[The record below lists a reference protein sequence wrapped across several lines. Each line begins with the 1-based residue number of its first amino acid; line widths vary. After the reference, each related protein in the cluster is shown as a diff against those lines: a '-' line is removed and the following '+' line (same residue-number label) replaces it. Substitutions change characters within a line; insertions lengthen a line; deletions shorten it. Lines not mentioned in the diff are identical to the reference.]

1 MEMFKK
7 LFVRCVCWDEVK
19 AGDTALG
26 FIITEVGAEVRGVV
40 EISQGGCAE

>member
-1 MEMFKK
+1 MG
-7 LFVRCVCWDEVK
+7 LLLRDEVK